1 MYFFFFKQKTA
12 YELRISDWSS
22 DVCSSDLG
30 VIAWLAEVDEDRV
43 FLSVVTL
50 AEIRHGIERLPA
62 GARRK
67 RLDTWLRDELPLR
80 FEGRVLSVDE
90 AVADSWGKVVASRE
104 TTGRPIGVMD
114 AFIAATAH
122 VHALQLVTRNESD
135 FRAAVKRP
143 EEHTSELQSLMRISY
158 AVF

>member
-1 MYFFFFKQKTA
+1 MNALPISEIGSRDQAQEGPSPKGRSVNFLLDTNGVSEWVKQQPNA
-12 YELRISDWSS
+12 
-22 DVCSSDLG
+22 G
-30 VIAWLAEVDEDRV
+30 VIAWLAWVDEDRV

-114 AFIAATAH
+114 AFIAAPAN
-122 VHALQLVTRNESD
+122 VDRKRTRLKSSHKC
-135 FRAAVKRP
+135 A
-143 EEHTSELQSLMRISY
+143 
-158 AVF
+158 